1 MFRGRN
7 DDEVRISESMQSA
20 DQLVSDR
27 TCNDTKRNYA
37 SKIKKAV
44 DWFKNNNHSNCLNE
58 GSTEFILPI
67 PSRPLLEFF
76 GSN

>member
-1 MFRGRN
+1 MFRGRS

-44 DWFKNNNHSNCLNE
+44 DWFKNNNQK
-58 GSTEFILPI
+58 
-67 PSRPLLEFF
+67 RRV
-76 GSN
+76 